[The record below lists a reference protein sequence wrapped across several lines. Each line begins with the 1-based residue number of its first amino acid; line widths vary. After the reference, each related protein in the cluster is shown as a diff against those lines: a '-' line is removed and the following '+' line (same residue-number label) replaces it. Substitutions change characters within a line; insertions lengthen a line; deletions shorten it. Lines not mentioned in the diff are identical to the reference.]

1 MCNLLLFIKSFYIV
15 TAQGLLALSKFDD
28 GLFLQKVSSWSFDR
42 VLNLP
47 LQRLQVRWHDNVK
60 ALYDDHKK
68 ECLSEVYLTIKI
80 KWLWVLDYLT
90 FCLTLFFQLIS
101 LAVLTYLETLG
112 PRVYCITI
120 LYLEFF
126 EGISQKG

>member
-1 MCNLLLFIKSFYIV
+1 MQFIIV
-15 TAQGLLALSKFDD
+15 YQE
-28 GLFLQKVSSWSFDR
+28 FLYRHSARTFNTFKIRWWIIFAKGFIMVVCM